1 MKNVLAEIKQGISQK
16 TGNPYK
22 CVVFKVQ
29 TSQGVYETKPIY
41 PTSLELSLVEKA
53 ISPIGGFYDDEEN

>member
-1 MKNVLAEIKQGISQK
+1 MKNVMAEIKQGISQK

-22 CVVFKVQ
+22 QLIFKVQ

-41 PTSLELSLVEKA
+41 PTPLEFSLVEKA
-53 ISPIGGFYDDEEN
+53 ISPINGFYEDEEN